1 VSNQGTFPRFITA
14 ITGLLKASHFGPT
27 VLVVSIT
34 YVLSRIQFSVSDSL
48 FIAFAIL
55 LGQFVIGWSNDLID
69 FPLDKAAMRLKKPLV
84 SGTISER
91 TLRVSI
97 VIALIG
103 ALIVSLLSPLGI
115 NGTAIHFL
123 GLLSAAAYNLRL
135 KSTLFS
141 IVPFMFSFGALPWA
155 IYAAAG
161 DTPPSWMVLAFVL
174 ISSAFH
180 FLNVIKDMD
189 SDIAQDV
196 MGLPQALGRQKS
208 TFMAFLLGGLGVLV
222 VVLSLT
228 SSSVENVEFFI

>member
-1 VSNQGTFPRFITA
+1 MTPRSAFPRFVTTI
-14 ITGLLKASHFGPT
+14 IGLLKASHFGPT

-55 LGQFVIGWSNDLID
+55 LGQFVVGWSNDLID
-69 FPLDKAAMRLKKPLV
+69 FPLDKEAKRVVKPLV
-84 SGTISER
+84 AGTISES

-103 ALIVSLLSPLGI
+103 ALIVSIMSPLGVS
-115 NGTAIHFL
+115 GTAIHFL
-123 GLLSAAAYNLRL
+123 GLLSAAAYNLKL

-141 IVPFMFSFGALPWA
+141 VVPFMFSFGALPWA

-161 DTPPSWMVLAFVL
+161 ESPPSWMVLAFVL

-189 SDIAQDV
+189 SDIAQNV
-196 MGLPQALGRQKS
+196 MGLPQVLGRKKS
-208 TFMAFLLGGLGVLV
+208 TIMAIFLLGLGAAV
-222 VVLSLT
+222 VVISLT
-228 SSSVENVEFFI
+228 SSSVKNVDFFI